1 MMNITTE
8 EIIKLAEDKLQNIP
22 INPLYIELAIN
33 DIKQQIH
40 ELKYMLEG
48 I

>member
-8 EIIKLAEDKLQNIP
+8 EIIKLAEDKLKNIQ
-22 INPLYIELAIN
+22 INPYYFELTIN
-33 DIKQQIH
+33 EIKQQIH
-40 ELKYMLEG
+40 ELQYMLEG

>member
-8 EIIKLAEDKLQNIP
+8 EIIKLAENKFENIQ
-22 INPLYIELAIN
+22 INPYYFELAIN
-33 DIKQQIH
+33 EIKQQIH
-40 ELKYMLEG
+40 ELKYMFEG

>member
-1 MMNITTE
+1 MTSITTE
-8 EIIKLAEDKLQNIP
+8 EIIQLAEDKLKNIQ
-22 INPLYIELAIN
+22 INPYYLDLTLNE
-33 DIKQQIH
+33 IKQQIN

>member
-8 EIIKLAEDKLQNIP
+8 EIIKLADDKFENIQ
-22 INPLYIELAIN
+22 INPYYFELAIN
-33 DIKQQIH
+33 EIKQQIH
-40 ELKYMLEG
+40 ELQYMLEG